1 MEVTLGSDVCILG
14 LWLLAILWVPSRVWE
29 FCTTSAP
36 SGNTVLSSEFTK
48 SPLPQGNL
56 GRVDLGRVEEVYIAV
71 MQTVSKWTLDI
82 SVLKAS
88 AALEMLLE
96 LLPRLCP
103 RHRVRFTRPAFS
115 PASLASS
122 SPLPSE
128 INPKKCTL
136 FSPICLV
143 LPPPFPQLK
152 STSAFAQASQ
162 VRYPEGR
169 NKREKLVSR

>member
-1 MEVTLGSDVCILG
+1 MSASLACGFWPSCECHPGCGS
-14 LWLLAILWVPSRVWE
+14 
-29 FCTTSAP
+29 SAP
-36 SGNTVLSSEFTK
+36 PQPRQETQSF
-48 SPLPQGNL
+48 PLNL
-56 GRVDLGRVEEVYIAV
+56 QNPHSRKAIWAGWILLEGGVEEVYIAV